1 MDFSNIDTKEQLAR
15 YGYLIVI
22 IALYAI
28 AVNYSPKTMKLFLNR
43 KGRMQFGG
51 DSRKHQIGVSLLL
64 ILSLIALGLSFN
76 SLNFMSILFILGV
89 IVIGHAVT
97 GELLLSVAIG
107 IILGSVVVSYS
118 TTSDQLY
125 SNGTTE
131 FFEEKEAK
139 EGDDATGNAK
149 GNAKDNAKGNAK
161 DNAKVKTNGTEVAKE
176 GAKAKKEKDDSE
188 VDVELDTEETFQF
201 DQKSTVLDL
210 YNSLSEEQVKGMKK
224 DTRELMET
232 QQQLIKTLN
241 EMGPTLKQSK
251 EVLASFQ
258 NYFGDDKEMDK
269 KLTEL
274 KSLKL

>member
-22 IALYAI
+22 IALYAL

-43 KGRMQFGG
+43 KGRIQFGG

-131 FFEEKEAK
+131 FFEEKE
-139 EGDDATGNAK
+139 GDNTKDNS
-149 GNAKDNAKGNAK
+149 KDNAK
-161 DNAKVKTNGTEVAKE
+161 DKTNGTEVAKE
-176 GAKAKKEKDDSE
+176 GAKAKKEKGDSE
-188 VDVELDTEETFQF
+188 VDVELDTEESFQF

>member
-149 GNAKDNAKGNAK
+149 GNAKDNAK
-161 DNAKVKTNGTEVAKE
+161 VKTNGTEVAKE